1 MPTDISPESV
11 LPGVSHPDVGDLHD
25 AVRRRAE
32 EIYERSGR
40 IPGRDIENWSQAE
53 QEIRREAQQQRSVRR
68 TAVVVKV
75 NGVDYVGE
83 YSSATAGY
91 TPGEFGAG
99 DPVVVRF
106 EEGKMYVRRPNGKEL
121 ETRIVQTYS

>member
-1 MPTDISPESV
+1 MPTDTSPESV
-11 LPGVSHPDVGDLHD
+11 LSGVSHPDTGDLHD
-25 AVRRRAE
+25 AIRRRAE
-32 EIYERSGR
+32 EIYERNGR
-40 IPGRDIENWSQAE
+40 IPGRDIENWTQAE
-53 QEIRREAQQQRSVRR
+53 QEVLREAEQRSVRR

-75 NGVDYVGE
+75 NGIDYVGE
-83 YSSATAGY
+83 YSSATGY

-106 EEGKMYVRRPNGKEL
+106 EEDKMYVRRPNGREL